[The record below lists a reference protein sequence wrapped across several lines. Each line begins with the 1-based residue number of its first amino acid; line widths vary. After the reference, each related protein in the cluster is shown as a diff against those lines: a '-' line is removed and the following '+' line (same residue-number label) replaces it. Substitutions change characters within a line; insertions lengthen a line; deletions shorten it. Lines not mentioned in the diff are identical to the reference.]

1 MEAAGVEELLK
12 PDMEAAGV
20 EELVEPDM
28 EAAGVEEP
36 EPRPRTDSSVLA
48 ILNKKCYVY
57 IIMKYFIYAA
67 KKPLNREINFPIR

>member
-1 MEAAGVEELLK
+1 MNSAALVLFGKAGLGSEAIGRVLPTPLEVSPSVGISPKGLASIF
-12 PDMEAAGV
+12 
-20 EELVEPDM
+20 LV
-28 EAAGVEEP
+28 
-36 EPRPRTDSSVLA
+36 S